1 MPSHSMFNDP
11 VVYAQACALASEAVG
26 YRFLASAVG
35 SSNHA
40 ARNFLNRWH
49 LYGDDG
55 AMTSG
60 RKKKFTQ
67 QEKINAVEMFLAGT
81 PRSEILAAF
90 GISGLS
96 TFKTWVRIYRQ
107 HGPEG
112 LAPKKRGRKSN
123 TTPQVLTEQ
132 QHLAAENA
140 QLKAE
145 VAYLKALAA
154 VEEND

>member
-1 MPSHSMFNDP
+1 MPSHSIFNDP
-11 VVYAQACALASEAVG
+11 VVYAQACALASEGAA
-26 YRFLASAVG
+26 YRLVASVVG
-35 SSNHA
+35 SSNDA
-40 ARNFLNRWH
+40 AKDFLNRWR

-60 RKKKFTQ
+60 SKKKFTQ
-67 QEKINAVEMFLAGT
+67 QEKIDAVEMFLAGT
-81 PRSEILAAF
+81 PRREVMATF
-90 GISGLS
+90 GISALS
-96 TFKTWVRIYRQ
+96 TFKAWVRIYRE
-107 HGPEG
+107 HGFEG
-112 LAPKKRGRKSN
+112 LAPKRRGRKSN